1 VSGNRAHRSWQ
12 AIKVRAPVESLRA
25 RGSGGKTATIITEEH
40 IMRSH
45 RRGLTA
51 IAMALAIAGS
61 SSACIGETA
70 DDDTGTI
77 GMELQIAP
85 GVVINTVNWTIT
97 NTGTGFSR
105 TGSVTVRFSNTI
117 SFQAGAIPAASG
129 YTIALAATSVDLAF
143 SCAGSAGFD
152 IAAGSTSLV
161 ALTLNCST
169 APANQG
175 TVVVGGTT
183 QICANLDS
191 ISASPLETA
200 VNTPI
205 ALAATGSA
213 GALPVS
219 FSWTAS
225 AGTFDNALS
234 ATPVFTCPSTP
245 GPVTISV
252 TVFPSAATCNTLT
265 SQSVTVNCDTL
276 NPTFT
281 NVYATILSQ
290 RCTGCHRP
298 GGGGVTVGML
308 DLSTASVAYSALVG
322 INGAG
327 TGAGTSGVT
336 CASLN
341 PPMVRVAANDSANS
355 LLINKLQSKING
367 MLSACGSPMPLPAT
381 GAPLRQSEV
390 NLISAWIDAGAPNN

>member
-1 VSGNRAHRSWQ
+1 
-12 AIKVRAPVESLRA
+12 
-25 RGSGGKTATIITEEH
+25 
-40 IMRSH
+40 MRSH

-51 IAMALAIAGS
+51 IVMVLAIAGS
-61 SSACIGETA
+61 SSAGCLGSDA

-85 GVVINTVNWTIT
+85 GVVINTVNWTIA
-97 NTGTGFSR
+97 NAGTGFSR

-129 YTIALAATSVDLAF
+129 YTIALAAVSVDGAF
-143 SCAGSAGFD
+143 TCAGSAGFD
-152 IAAGSTSLV
+152 ISTGATSLV
-161 ALTLNCST
+161 SVTLHCST
-169 APANQG
+169 APADQG

-200 VNTPI
+200 VNTPV

-219 FSWTAS
+219 FLWTAS
-225 AGTFDNALS
+225 AGTFDNALI
-234 ATPVFTCPSTP
+234 AAPVFTCPSTP

-252 TVFPSAATCNTLT
+252 TVFPSAATCNTIT
-265 SQSVTVNCDTL
+265 TRTVTVNCDTL
-276 NPTFT
+276 DPTFT
-281 NVYATILSQ
+281 NVFSTILTQ
-290 RCTGCHRP
+290 RCANCHRP
-298 GGGGVTVGML
+298 GSGGVTVGQL
-308 DLSTASVAYSALVG
+308 DLSTPAVAYAALVG
-322 INGAG
+322 VNASG
-327 TGAGTSGVT
+327 TGAGTSGIT

-341 PPMVRVAANDSANS
+341 PPQVRVVASDSAHS
-355 LLINKLQSKING
+355 LLINKLQTKING
-367 MLSACGSPMPLPAT
+367 TLAACGSPMPLPAA

-390 NLISAWIDAGAPNN
+390 NLISAWIDAGAPND